1 MDNFEIMVQGMKEI
15 RGIVSLDDD
24 VYDLYSKDDLINML
38 KNTRDEADSV
48 LQKVGRAGLFNHD

>member
-1 MDNFEIMVQGMKEI
+1 MKNI

-38 KNTRDEADSV
+38 RNTRDETESV
-48 LQKVGRAGLFNHD
+48 LGKVGRAGLFNHN